1 VSTAE
6 AARFPFVEFRFWP
19 GNIRELENV
28 IERMVI
34 LSKGRTLVSP
44 PIELNEQG
52 NFAQDKLTD
61 MEREHIIRVLRETHG
76 VLSGAD
82 GAATRLGMKRTTLQ
96 SMLKRFN
103 IVVQDYRANRRLGS

>member
-1 VSTAE
+1 ME
-6 AARFPFVEFRFWP
+6 IRRNWFWP

-28 IERMVI
+28 IERLVI

-61 MEREHIIRVLRETHG
+61 MESEHIIRVLRETHG
-76 VLSGAD
+76 VLSGAY
-82 GAATRLGMKRTTLQ
+82 GAATRLG
-96 SMLKRFN
+96 
-103 IVVQDYRANRRLGS
+103 

>member
-1 VSTAE
+1 ME
-6 AARFPFVEFRFWP
+6 IRRNWFWP

-28 IERMVI
+28 IERLVI

-61 MEREHIIRVLRETHG
+61 MESEHIIRVLRETHG

-82 GAATRLGMKRTTLQ
+82 GAANPPGDEAHHAA
-96 SMLKRFN
+96 
-103 IVVQDYRANRRLGS
+103 IHAEAV